1 MSAPRGL
8 RVDRCRRSALQAG
21 AALGVALGLP
31 ALLTACAPAPIS
43 LPGLG
48 SMADSQRTLD
58 ALKARPLRMA
68 TGWDTAH
75 VLHRVAQSVE
85 HSLTGFPLLK
95 PAWFRASVGPA
106 AFAVFEAR
114 GRMTHGPLA
123 KPACARAHPM
133 HLANNWQQVSQDPPK
148 ETA

>member
-1 MSAPRGL
+1 
-8 RVDRCRRSALQAG
+8 
-21 AALGVALGLP
+21 
-31 ALLTACAPAPIS
+31 
-43 LPGLG
+43 
-48 SMADSQRTLD
+48 MADAQRTLD

-114 GRMTHGPLA
+114 GRMTHGLDEPIPGGAPITDGQPLPAAVDHLVAALAAYERHTGALAPHFAYGPLA
-123 KPACARAHPM
+123 KPACARAHLM
-133 HLANNWQQVSQDPPK
+133 HQANHWQQVSQDPPK